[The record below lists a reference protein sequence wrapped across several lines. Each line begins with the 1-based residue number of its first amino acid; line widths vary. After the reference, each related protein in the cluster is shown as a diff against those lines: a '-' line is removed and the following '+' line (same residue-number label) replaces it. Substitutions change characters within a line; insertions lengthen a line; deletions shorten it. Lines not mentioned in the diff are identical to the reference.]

1 MAISDAQYL
10 AWLQNDS
17 AKRVTLVEAQ
27 CHNGS
32 SVVTNYFSNSDFASV
47 PADTPAN
54 TIYEDLLREV
64 PRISNSMSE
73 VFGGRSMPALG
84 EIVVDNSS
92 GERDVW
98 LTYTWIGYSVNLLLG
113 DKSWPKSDFRTI
125 FKGVISDVQAKS
137 SNEITFKIRDKQDLL
152 NKQIQS
158 TLYTTGSAINKPK
171 PLCYG
176 EVFKIAP
183 VLIDSATHQYQ
194 VHDGAINSIVAV
206 YQDGIAVT
214 YTPSIATGTFTLAA
228 AATGTITCD
237 VQGAKPSGVYLTKV
251 ADIANDLA
259 LKVGLTGGD
268 IDSSS
273 ITALNTACPYTVGI
287 YVPDR
292 ANLLDVYD
300 QLFKSIGG
308 YYGFSRAGLLKF
320 GRLNAPTGTATLE
333 LIADDI
339 ESKGVDWS
347 TTYQP
352 IKTYRLGYKKYW
364 VVQDSSLSTSVTEA
378 DRADLGQQYRAVFA
392 TNSVPNWPLA
402 LEPDL
407 AETLISNSTDA
418 QTEAT
423 RVATLNNTL
432 RKVFT
437 IRAFTAPQSIEVGQE
452 IKITYPRYGLDSG
465 VYAIVTG
472 INESPTSNKVEL
484 KVWL

>member
-17 AKRVTLVEAQ
+17 ARRVTLVEAQ

-32 SVVTNYFSNSDFASV
+32 SVVTNYFSNADFASV

-92 GERDVW
+92 GERDMW
-98 LTYTWIGYSVNLLLG
+98 LTYTWIGYPVVLLLG
-113 DKSWPKSDFRTI
+113 DVTWPKSDFRTI
-125 FKGVISDVQAKS
+125 FIGVISDIQAKS
-137 SNEITFKIRDKQDLL
+137 SHEITFKIRDKQDLL
-152 NKQIQS
+152 NKQVQS
-158 TLYTTGSAINKPK
+158 TLYTTGSAVNKPK

-176 EVFKIAP
+176 EVFKVAP

-194 VHDGAINSIVAV
+194 VHDGAINSIVNV
-206 YQDGIAVT
+206 YENGIAVS
-214 YTPSIATGTFTLAA
+214 YTATISTGTFVLTV

-268 IDSSS
+268 IDSAS
-273 ITALNTACPYTVGI
+273 ITALNTACPYTVGLYI
-287 YVPDR
+287 QDR
-292 ANLLDVYD
+292 ANLLEIYD

-320 GRLNAPTGTATLE
+320 GRLDAPTGTATLE
-333 LIADDI
+333 LIDDDI
-339 ESKGVDWS
+339 ESFGVDLN

-364 VVQDSSLSTSVTEA
+364 VVQDSSLSTLVTEA
-378 DRADLGQQYRAVFA
+378 NRADLGQAFRAVYA

-402 LEPDL
+402 LEPNM

-418 QTEAT
+418 QTECN
-423 RVATLNNTL
+423 RVATINNTL
-432 RKVFT
+432 RKVYT
-437 IRAFTAPQSIEVGQE
+437 IRATTAPQRIEVGQE
-452 IKITYPRYGLDSG
+452 IKITYPRYGLNSG
-465 VYAIVTG
+465 AYAIVTG
-472 INESPTSNKVEL
+472 INESPTSNRVEL